1 MRRPKLARTHTIT
14 RKHKHTKNAYT
25 KQSTVPQKH
34 VRHIWVI
41 YTLYMKQL
49 YTYYFEEATR
59 GVKFTN
65 ASQAQTVG
73 QRNTC
78 ASHATQFSNA
88 KNETERK
95 YYSWTTRTRTKRQTT
110 KMTWMWAKYRD
121 IFLVSMWHDMNYLA
135 ELLGTRNSNSP
146 LPQRTQH
153 TSQSNSRQKSLC
165 GIWMSLLIVFEA

>member
-49 YTYYFEEATR
+49 YTYCFEEATR

-78 ASHATQFSNA
+78 VSHATQLSQ
-88 KNETERK
+88 RK
-95 YYSWTTRTRTKRQTT
+95 RKLHSWTTRTRTGRQTT
-110 KMTWMWAKYRD
+110 TETRMWAKYRD

-165 GIWMSLLIVFEA
+165 GIWKS